1 MSMSQSTG
9 SSQST
14 STPIQTPENDLI
26 NAISQ
31 YAQNLGTQMDSWAS
45 QEFAN
50 SSQVTDQAVGNFFNV
65 SQQMAGLSNKM
76 TDQYNNITAPDYQ
89 SLHDEA
95 ASYASP
101 SRMAVDMGQAGATQ
115 AQAGDQAIHNAE
127 EGLKSYGL
135 NPADGRYASLDKAA
149 AVQNAANV
157 AGAMNTQRNAD
168 IKTGHDLRQQA
179 LQFGATLPSSIAN
192 ANNTAIQANSG
203 AVNSKLANANT
214 GANLKSLADKYLST
228 AMGIKLP
235 PMGNQSSSSQQ
246 SSSSSPQPQQQQR
259 NGGGGGG
266 DGSGGGG
273 NGGGGPA
280 WMPQHGGGGNE
291 GTNYAARGGSQPS
304 AGIFKGLGGNDG
316 PEISEPPPRIG
327 ETSVPTDVTDGP
339 GDGPMS
345 IHEYDWGNNGGFGND
360 TPVTDSGGDSEMG
373 IGGIDTGSDQGTQLN
388 AGDTY
393 GGGDWGSGGGGSYDQ
408 PSDPYDTG
416 NSASDYYGGDYS
428 YGDGG
433 DYAAGGAIPDG
444 GIMQSKVAP
453 RAMPPKPGTEG
464 PVPASMSP
472 SGGRQVD
479 DVRAQGPGGQ
489 QLNLNAHEF
498 MIPQDVALWKGQE
511 FFQNLIAQSRQ
522 KRLTAPA
529 QPTRRQ

>member
-9 SSQST
+9 
-14 STPIQTPENDLI
+14 
-26 NAISQ
+26 
-31 YAQNLGTQMDSWAS
+31 
-45 QEFAN
+45 

-168 IKTGHDLRQQA
+168 IKTGHD
-179 LQFGATLPSSIAN
+179 
-192 ANNTAIQANSG
+192 
-203 AVNSKLANANT
+203 
-214 GANLKSLADKYLST
+214 LKSLADKYLST

-373 IGGIDTGSDQGTQLN
+373 IGSIDTGSDQGTQLN

-393 GGGDWGSGGGGSYDQ
+393 GGGDWGSSEGSGGGSYDQ